1 MRETP
6 YGTAALGHI
15 FWSGILTQR
24 NRCCNARSRPCQ
36 SRASGAGGRGRVPCI
51 ARGIRRG
58 ADHCACRRHGAR
70 VAAGTGRH
78 SAGIAVLAALVAALG
93 PALGLV
99 PIAYLQ
105 VLVGALLLL
114 FGLSWLRKAVLRA
127 AGIVPLRDELKAFA
141 KQTEIMTAASRQA
154 GPPPWWDAIAVAATF
169 KGMLLEGLE
178 VVFIVIAVGSAGN
191 LLVAASLGAAIA
203 GLLVLLAGLAL
214 HRPLARVPENSLKW
228 AVGILLSAFGIFWL
242 GEGLGLRWPG
252 EDLAI
257 LALAAAMFATSLT
270 IVAVARGRPAWVQP

>member
-1 MRETP
+1 MLDLAHVSLAQTTP
-6 YGTAALGHI
+6 AVAAAFLASLVEFVEALTIVLAVGTVRGWRPALI
-15 FWSGILTQR
+15 
-24 NRCCNARSRPCQ
+24 
-36 SRASGAGGRGRVPCI
+36 GAG
-51 ARGIRRG
+51 
-58 ADHCACRRHGAR
+58 
-70 VAAGTGRH
+70 
-78 SAGIAVLAALVAALG
+78 AGIAVLAALVVALG

-105 VLVGALLLL
+105 VVVGALLLL

-127 AGIVPLRDELKAFA
+127 AGVVPLRDELKAFA
-141 KQTEIMTAASRQA
+141 KETEILAGAAASRQS
-154 GPPPWWDAIAVAATF
+154 GQPWWDTIAVAATF

-191 LLVAASLGAAIA
+191 LLVPAGLGAAFA

-228 AVGILLSAFGIFWL
+228 AVGILLSAFGLFWL
-242 GEGLGLRWPG
+242 GEGFGLPWPG

-257 LALAAAMFATSLT
+257 VGLAAALFSCLARNGRARAQPAGTGA
-270 IVAVARGRPAWVQP
+270 AVTADGTARAVPVPNP

>member
-1 MRETP
+1 MLAHVSLAQAAPAVAAAFLASLVEFVEALTIVLAV
-6 YGTAALGHI
+6 GTVRGFRPAL
-15 FWSGILTQR
+15 L
-24 NRCCNARSRPCQ
+24 
-36 SRASGAGGRGRVPCI
+36 GAG
-51 ARGIRRG
+51 AG
-58 ADHCACRRHGAR
+58 AA
-70 VAAGTGRH
+70 
-78 SAGIAVLAALVAALG
+78 ILAILVAVAG

-114 FGLSWLRKAVLRA
+114 FGLSWLRKAVRRA
-127 AGIVPLRDELKAFA
+127 MGLQPLHDELKAFA
-141 KQTEIMTAASRQA
+141 EETEIMARLRRDGEPA
-154 GPPPWWDAIAVAATF
+154 WWDTIAIAATF
-169 KGMLLEGLE
+169 KAMLLEGLE

-191 LLVAASLGAAIA
+191 LMLPASLGAAVA

-242 GEGLGLRWPG
+242 GEGFGLPWPG

-257 LALAAAMFATSLT
+257 LGLAGALFAASLA
-270 IVAVARGRPAWVQP
+270 IVALGRSRPERARS

>member
-1 MRETP
+1 MLDL
-6 YGTAALGHI
+6 AHVNLA
-15 FWSGILTQR
+15 Q
-24 NRCCNARSRPCQ
+24 
-36 SRASGAGGRGRVPCI
+36 AGP
-51 ARGIRRG
+51 A
-58 ADHCACRRHGAR
+58 
-70 VAAGTGRH
+70 VAAAFLASLVEFVEALTIVLAVGTVRGWRPALVGT

-141 KQTEIMTAASRQA
+141 KETEIMTAASRQA

-270 IVAVARGRPAWVQP
+270 IVAVARGRPARVQP